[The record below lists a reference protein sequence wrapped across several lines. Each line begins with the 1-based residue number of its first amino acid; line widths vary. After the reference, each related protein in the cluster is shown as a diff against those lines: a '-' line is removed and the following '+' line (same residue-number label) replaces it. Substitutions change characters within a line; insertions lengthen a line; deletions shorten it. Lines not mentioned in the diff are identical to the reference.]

1 VDQFQVVSA
10 VVKFFIVL
18 VSSAMTAEFYRRY
31 NDSLNRSSLFLL
43 LFQLLF
49 TVTYL
54 FQFLIP
60 ILYDPAVA
68 LLEKGSYAHSSL
80 SGVTFTLFASFEV
93 LLMSLFSFDV
103 YNPKLTK
110 YLSAVPVSV
119 VIIYTYV
126 YFRYGQVLRS
136 FDGFN
141 EWVSSPQ
148 LQLMTEI
155 LAALSFLPALV
166 FLMYALKMRGSEKK
180 RGALLSSG
188 FFILAVFV
196 YVLDNL
202 AIQPP
207 NIIIRRLFILVGL
220 LVIWSALRRRG
231 TTVK

>member
-1 VDQFQVVSA
+1 VDQFQIVSA

-18 VSSAMTAEFYRRY
+18 VSSVMTAEFSRRY
-31 NDSLNRSSLFLL
+31 KDNLNRSSLFLL

-68 LLEKGSYAHSSL
+68 LLEKGSYIHSSL
-80 SGVTFTLFASFEV
+80 SGLTFTLFASFEV
-93 LLMSLFSFDV
+93 LFMSLFSFDV

-110 YLSAVPVSV
+110 YLSAIPASIVL
-119 VIIYTYV
+119 IYTYV

-136 FDGFN
+136 FDGFS

-155 LAALSFLPALV
+155 LAVLSFLPALI
-166 FLMYALKMRGSEKK
+166 FLMYALKMRGREKR
-180 RGALLSSG
+180 RGALLSAG

-207 NIIIRRLFILVGL
+207 NIIIRRLFVLFGL
-220 LVIWSALRRRG
+220 LVIWSALRRRR
-231 TTVK
+231 TMVK

>member
-1 VDQFQVVSA
+1 MDQFQIVSA
-10 VVKFFIVL
+10 VVKFFVVL
-18 VSSAMTAEFYRRY
+18 VSSAMTVEFYRRY
-31 NDSLNRSSLFLL
+31 KDNLNRASLFLL

-60 ILYDPAVA
+60 ILYDPDVA
-68 LLEKGSYAHSSL
+68 LLEKGSYIHSSL
-80 SGVTFTLFASFEV
+80 SGITFTLFVSFEV
-93 LLMSLFSFDV
+93 LFMSLFSFDV
-103 YNPKLTK
+103 YDPKLTK
-110 YLSAVPVSV
+110 YLSAVPVSI
-119 VIIYTYV
+119 VIIYNYV

-141 EWVSSPQ
+141 EWVPSPQ

-155 LAALSFLPALV
+155 LAVLSFLPALI
-166 FLMYALKMRGSEKK
+166 FLIYAIRMRGREKK
-180 RGALLSSG
+180 RGALLSVG

-207 NIIIRRLFILVGL
+207 NIIIRRLFVLFGL
-220 LVIWSALRRRG
+220 LVIWFALRRRA
-231 TTVK
+231 VR